1 MKCKKINKKKKNGK
15 NNIEDIFYVG
25 DYYEY

>member
-15 NNIEDIFYVG
+15 NNIEDTFYAG
-25 DYYEY
+25 DYHEY